1 MTKRT
6 TSHQIDTS
14 AVRLIGSQLSHD
26 WIIRGQEERDYGMDL
41 TIERF
46 DNQDATGDYFLVQV
60 KGTKSP
66 FEDKVKMTGFP
77 TKTIKYSMLFNVPFF
92 VFYTSIETR
101 ETRFIHLQ
109 KYAEHKLVRTTPNWE
124 KQDTITIYFPDE
136 NDLDDN
142 LPKIIDILEKDKLKK
157 VGVHFIHLFES
168 LKMMSE
174 SVLLGQYGVGQEC
187 HAVCI
192 SIIKINKFINRYS
205 QNMIYH
211 GDELKIFDLSDIF
224 KDIAI
229 SQKITR
235 EDAFFIKEQISFLDQ
250 VKVSF
255 LMDDDYDDLAVKMQ
269 VYEPY

>member
-1 MTKRT
+1 
-6 TSHQIDTS
+6 
-14 AVRLIGSQLSHD
+14 
-26 WIIRGQEERDYGMDL
+26 MDL

-46 DNQDATGDYFLVQV
+46 DNQDATGDHFLVQV
-60 KGTKSP
+60 KGTSSP

-92 VFYTSIETR
+92 VFYTSIESR

-109 KYAEHKLVRTTPNWE
+109 KYARHQLLRTTQNWE

-142 LPKIIDILEKDKLKK
+142 TSKNIDILEKDKLKK
-157 VGVHFIHLFES
+157 VGVHYIYLFES

-174 SVLLGQYGVGQEC
+174 SVLFGQYDVGQEC
-187 HAVCI
+187 HSVCI
-192 SIIKINKFINRYS
+192 SMIKINKFIKRYS

-224 KDIAI
+224 EDIAT
-229 SQKITR
+229 SQKTTQ
-235 EDAFFIKEQISFLDQ
+235 EDILFIKEQISYLDQ

-255 LMDDDYDDLAVKMQ
+255 LMEDDYDDLAVRMQ
-269 VYEPY
+269 AYEPY